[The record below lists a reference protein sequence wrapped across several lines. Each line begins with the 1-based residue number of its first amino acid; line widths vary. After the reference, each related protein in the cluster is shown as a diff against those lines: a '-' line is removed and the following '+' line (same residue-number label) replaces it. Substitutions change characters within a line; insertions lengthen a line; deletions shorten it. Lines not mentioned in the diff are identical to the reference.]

1 MLRFLSARRLAPL
14 VAAIVTFA
22 AAPLLAQSG
31 SVIVEHSR
39 VYVFVAKKGAGH
51 DHGIEGKVA
60 AGEIHFDRAEQVGGL
75 TFDLRSLAA
84 DTNASRQFFRLEGE
98 TPAGTQ
104 QEVTG
109 NMHGASV
116 LDVAQFPTAEF
127 AIHRLRP
134 LQAEA
139 GQTAQ
144 PYQLDGEFTLHGVKR
159 PLQVVVTSEP
169 VNGMVRIRGRFTMK
183 QTDFGIKPF
192 SKLLG
197 AVGVA
202 DELQVY
208 GDIYLRP

>member
-1 MLRFLSARRLAPL
+1 MLRFSSAPRIVPL
-14 VAAIVTFA
+14 VVTIVVCA
-22 AAPLLAQSG
+22 AAPLFAQSG

-60 AGEIHFDRAEQVGGL
+60 AGEIHLDRAEQVGGL

-84 DTNASRQFFRLEGE
+84 DTTAARQFFRLEGE
-98 TPAGTQ
+98 TPANTQ
-104 QEVTG
+104 KEVTD

-116 LDVAQFPTAEF
+116 LDLAKFPAAEF
-127 AIHRLRP
+127 VIQRLRP
-134 LQAEA
+134 LQPEA

-159 PLQVVVTSEP
+159 PLQVVVTSES
-169 VNGMVRIRGRFTMK
+169 VNGMNRLRGRFTMK

-208 GDIYLRP
+208 GDVYLRP